1 MEWTDEGIV
10 LAARK
15 HGESALIVQ
24 LLTRAHGRHAG
35 LVRGGAGRRQRG
47 TYEPGNAVTAHWRG
61 RLAEHLGSFV
71 CEPRASH
78 AAALLDDPPR
88 LAALS
93 AACAVAEAA
102 LPEREPHGAVYEGFL
117 ALLDALDRD
126 DEGEQ
131 GAALWGEVYVR
142 WELGLLSEL
151 GYGLDLSACAA
162 TGRNDEL
169 AYVSPRTGRAVSH
182 SAGEP
187 YREKLLALPAFLT
200 GRGPG
205 TSADVNQGLRLAG
218 FFLDRH
224 VFAPLERPS
233 PAARGRLLERLA
245 PTAADPRSQI
255 PDP

>member
-1 MEWTDEGIV
+1 MDWTDQGIV

-35 LVRGGAGRRQRG
+35 LVRGGAGRRLRG
-47 TYEPGNAVTAHWRG
+47 IYQPGNAVTARWRG

-71 CEPRASH
+71 CEPGTSH

-102 LPEREPHGAVYEGFL
+102 LPEREPHVAVYEGFL
-117 ALLDALDRD
+117 ALLDALDRAD
-126 DEGEQ
+126 RDEAADKS
-131 GAALWGEVYVR
+131 AALWGEVYVR

-151 GYGLDLSACAA
+151 GYGLDLTSCAA

-169 AYVSPRTGRAVSH
+169 AYVSPRTGRAVSL

-187 YREKLLALPAFLT
+187 FRDRLLALPPFLA

-205 TSADVNQGLRLAG
+205 APAEIRDGLLLSG
-218 FFLDRH
+218 HFLERH
-224 VFAPLERPS
+224 VFAPLDRSS
-233 PAARGRLLERLA
+233 PPARARLLERLA
-245 PTAADPRSQI
+245 SDL
-255 PDP
+255 